1 MDAQLNFDIFES
13 GVGTFVGTF
22 VGTSV
27 VLKFKTISGIDAYEN
42 LSSDTSSANLYLELV

>member
-13 GVGTFVGTF
+13 GVGTF